1 LGTVEVRSRDR
12 IVALARRHIL
22 RIADAAYLELA
33 LRAALPLA
41 TRDVALVQA
50 AQTAGAALFKS

>member
-1 LGTVEVRSRDR
+1 M
-12 IVALARRHIL
+12 ARRHIL

-41 TRDVALVQA
+41 TRDVALAQA